1 MKTIDLTPSWTT
13 AASIYIMVLEN
24 KNASSKSRKEAK
36 EELMRM
42 AAIADSALKGTL
54 IK

>member
-13 AASIYIMVLEN
+13 AASIYIQVLEN

-36 EELMRM
+36 EEIMRM
-42 AAIADSALKGTL
+42 ASIADYVLKGTP